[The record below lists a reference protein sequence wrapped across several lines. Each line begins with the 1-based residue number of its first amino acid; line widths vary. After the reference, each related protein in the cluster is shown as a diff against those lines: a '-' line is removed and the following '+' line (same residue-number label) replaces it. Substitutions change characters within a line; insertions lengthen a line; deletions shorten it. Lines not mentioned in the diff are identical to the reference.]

1 MPWYML
7 QVPENIKKRAC
18 IYLLQRYLG
27 QFFEEKLTL
36 DQLSVDLYNG
46 TGTVKNISLDVQAL
60 NELGEKQNW
69 PMEFVDGY
77 VEELFVSVPWGS
89 LLKDSS
95 FIEVRGLKITV
106 QPKQRNE
113 CATSMFESMWSSMT
127 NSMQLAEECI
137 KQDPTNPV
145 DAAQPLEVIERFAQT
160 IDSILSRVK
169 VKFSN
174 SVIQIEHVPK
184 DSSTGVALQINIP
197 HMEYMDAA
205 GDDPPTGESL
215 NTNNLEQNKAFIVSS
230 FTTKNFY
237 FQGVTLS
244 TVEFPSRARTFSRSV
259 IYQSTISNSQEKEDS
274 FVTMIEKNL
283 KAEINEQ
290 SPESNEADITKDKV
304 RERSRTPS
312 LSEFE
317 NERHVIQF
325 GRLVG
330 KQQISV
336 RLKQS
341 EEVQGPK
348 VSLSM
353 ELGSLILFLSPRQV
367 HVLLE
372 LANGLSSPD
381 TEDTSNVSRQKCVEK
396 PMSGLDYQ
404 RIEQELQQNIHPSY
418 TFQSPGLQGI
428 QGWSTAALED
438 SDNDEN
444 YLPMQ
449 GTSSGG
455 GMCDSTL
462 SGTTSSME
470 SSLSSSMMSSVTEP
484 SSKTRRRVSNI
495 DSDPTAEISHFKVTV
510 ASLALVILHE
520 DILTLAADQEQ
531 MLLISSVRQMQNT
544 SELFFSKLGMFG
556 NKDFESAKS
565 QFEKACSS
573 NHLRLLAAPLHI
585 EGNETTTLSAFSI
598 AGKLTV
604 AKLELLECLCYGKGE
619 SIEYI
624 NLLCFTE
631 GNGSLGGGAMKPS
644 LKLAFK
650 HVEKSTKTAISRLS
664 SVPKTDLTI
673 SLEPCVIEVDI
684 TIVDRICA
692 ILNPQPVCVI
702 NKQINNVWSIPS
714 STNLTATPSDSRID
728 FKLVSPCVNL
738 KLRFPIPDFR
748 PVHDMQRNPWW
759 KRHVRSDYAVIILHD
774 LSTCTNW
781 YTSQPCQK
789 YVLQCSGCDIQYVE
803 ADTEVLLPIAR
814 IGTNEKQGAS
824 LQDGFNW
831 PRLVL
836 KIYPKIKA
844 EMELEQKLETEP
856 SIMNQSVYGTLDN
869 NATERGPFS
878 AKRIVHESD
887 TPHYKPQQEDTE
899 ELVMPGD
906 KQEMSEFIELTTEGA
921 RIQLD
926 ISLPSVSMQFA
937 SKHIYELIYN
947 RINNDLLLWEPSSPK
962 PKPQTVDNIYTGFV
976 APANP
981 ETQEMFSMCRSGI
994 KFESDSD
1001 SDDEDLD
1008 PEMSGIFYSTYD
1020 RIKQSHKQQLKVVE
1034 AKGQSYLVLN
1044 LHIGAG
1050 LLCMNVPVRDLSTNV
1065 IPGQHAEF
1073 LINVEDATIFS
1084 VTGYHGDDNLGFVCV
1099 QANHAQLY
1107 HCDMISS
1114 PSQSPPLKH
1123 VGTSVARHLHPTIYK
1138 SESGV
1143 LVNVSDRS
1151 NNRDMISVAIRIQAN
1166 HETHH
1171 VKTVRVALGIS
1182 RATLRHRVCQEP
1194 NSWITQMIDV
1204 FNVLDYPIPGYHA
1217 KDILTELHLH
1227 VWDCAIDY
1235 RPLYLPIRSVV
1246 TMGNFTMS
1254 SHLSAQANTSTLR
1267 FIFEDC
1273 ALFLSEKAPPKSG
1286 VPSLT
1291 PVDLKRDYINVI
1303 DVGLFELSLK
1313 TNDKISGINPHIDL
1327 RASNNIVHIRTCA
1340 DSGRALTQLITYF
1353 ASDGDVI
1360 SAETNNVGSTFS
1372 SPRHQPE
1379 QELIS
1384 VEPQDISNLSK
1395 SQHQQ
1400 VNDLLGE
1407 AMKESVSVQDEVI
1420 DMSSLGAKMFFFPDE
1435 SNPLPEM
1442 GKPLPQ
1448 VTRELGDVAF
1458 RSNKSSDTDDDFC
1471 FVGDEAG
1478 LGILPKNG
1486 VPEIRWLTDDP
1497 LRIIDNHFAI
1507 PVGKT
1512 DLLKPPKNYPTPIM
1526 RYTLCEMSVIWHM
1539 YGGSDFKTS
1548 DNSKQKKTVNFSDL
1562 RDSVCYSNTRSGEVI
1577 FTNIEKKKPNLSW
1590 QVEGGANRDHDT
1602 LMELQLNKVRF
1613 QHEVYPE
1620 NTVQASRQVVIVSEL
1635 EVRDRLATSQ
1645 INKFLY
1651 QYTSQARPKQ
1661 SHAHMIVVKAIHIR
1675 PDPKL
1680 KTQECCLKI
1689 SLLPL
1694 RLNIDQDSLLFL
1706 ISFFNELSGNNPKAA
1721 DELPNPS
1728 SKHNTPTHQPP
1739 IMTVKVENQDEIAQ
1753 HAQKMIDDNLLIL
1766 LEENKVFEETNQVS
1780 KATPSSNEDGPPV
1793 YFRNVIFSPEVP
1805 IRLDYQG
1812 KRVDMTH
1819 GPLPGLLMGLG
1830 QLNCSELRLKRLSH
1844 RHGLLGIEKLV
1855 SYCLHEWLQDIKKN
1869 QLPSLLGGVGP
1880 MHSVV
1885 QLFQGIRDLFWL
1897 PIEQYQKDGRIV
1909 RGLQRG
1915 ANSFTTSTAMA
1926 ALELTSRIIH
1936 LIQIT
1941 AETAYDMVSP
1951 GPSVRR
1957 KAKSKGRKKRYA
1969 QPQDIR
1975 EGMANAYMLV
1985 KEGIGETADNLVR
1998 VASHEHEQKGYS
2010 GAVGGVLRQIPPTVV
2025 KPIIIATEAT
2035 NNLLGG
2041 MQSQLVPDA
2050 RREAKQKWRSDD
2062 DG

>member
-1 MPWYML
+1 MAWFML

-27 QFFEEKLTL
+27 QFVEEKLTL

-77 VEELFVSVPWGS
+77 VEELFVSVPWSS

-137 KQDPTNPV
+137 KQDPANNI
-145 DAAQPLEVIERFAQT
+145 DSAQPLEVIERFAQT

-169 VKFSN
+169 VKFIN
-174 SVIQIEHVPK
+174 SLIQIEHVPK
-184 DSSTGVALQINIP
+184 NSTTGVAMQINIP

-205 GDDPPTGESL
+205 GNDPPTGESISA
-215 NTNNLEQNKAFIVSS
+215 NNLEQNKTFIVSS

-237 FQGVTLS
+237 FEGVSLS

-259 IYQSTISNSQEKEDS
+259 IFQSTVSNSTEKEDS

-283 KAEINEQ
+283 KIEMNE
-290 SPESNEADITKDKV
+290 PLTESTTNVPMGIEH
-304 RERSRTPS
+304 SRRPS

-317 NERHVIQF
+317 NERHVVQF

-341 EEVQGPK
+341 EEVHGPK
-348 VSLSM
+348 VSLST
-353 ELGSLILFLSPRQV
+353 ELGSVILFLSPRQV
-367 HVLLE
+367 HLLFE
-372 LANGLSSPD
+372 LASGLSSPD
-381 TEDTSNVSRQKCVEK
+381 TEDTSNVLRQKCVEK

-404 RIEQELQQNIHPSY
+404 RIEHELQQNIQPSY
-418 TFQSPGLQGI
+418 SFQSSGLQGI
-428 QGWSTAALED
+428 QGWSTAALDD
-438 SDNDEN
+438 SDSDEN

-449 GTSSGG
+449 TTTSGG
-455 GMCDSTL
+455 GLCDSTL
-462 SGTTSSME
+462 SGITSSME

-484 SSKTRRRVSNI
+484 STRTRRRVSNI
-495 DSDPTAEISHFKVTV
+495 DSDPTAEISHFKITI

-520 DILTLAADQEQ
+520 DILTLSADHDQ
-531 MLLISSVRQMQNT
+531 MLLTSSVWQMQNT
-544 SELFFSKLGMFG
+544 SESFFSNLGIFG

-565 QFEKACSS
+565 QFEKACSL
-573 NHLRLLAAPLHI
+573 NHLRLLAAPVHI
-585 EGNETTTLSAFSI
+585 EGNETTTLSAFSVS
-598 AGKLTV
+598 GKLTI
-604 AKLELLECLCYGKGE
+604 AKLELLECLNYGKGE

-624 NLLCFTE
+624 NLMSFNE
-631 GNGSLGGGAMKPS
+631 NSGSLGGVATKPS

-650 HVEKSTKTAISRLS
+650 HIEKAAKTVISRLA

-673 SLEPCVIEVDI
+673 TLEPCVIEVDI

-692 ILNPQPVCVI
+692 ILNPQPICVI
-702 NKQINNVWSIPS
+702 SKQTPIWSAPETLS
-714 STNLTATPSDSRID
+714 LTSPIDTRID
-728 FKLVSPCVNL
+728 FKIISQCVDL

-759 KRHVRSDYAVIILHD
+759 KRHVRSDYAVITLND
-774 LSTCTNW
+774 LTAYTNW
-781 YTSQPCQK
+781 FTSQPCQK
-789 YVLQCSGCDIQYVE
+789 YVLQCSTCDIYYVE
-803 ADTEVLLPIAR
+803 ADTDVLLPIVKVG
-814 IGTNEKQGAS
+814 INEKQGSS

-836 KIYPKIKA
+836 KIYPEIQTEVEFEQKA
-844 EMELEQKLETEP
+844 EMDANL
-856 SIMNQSVYGTLDN
+856 MNQSVYGTLDSRSD
-869 NATERGPFS
+869 ERGPFS

-899 ELVMPGD
+899 ELVIPGD
-906 KQEMSEFIELTTEGA
+906 KQEMSDFIELTTENA
-921 RIQLD
+921 KIQFEIL
-926 ISLPSVSMQFA
+926 LPSVSMQFI

-947 RINNDLLLWEPSSPK
+947 RLNNDLLLWEPSSPK

-976 APANP
+976 APITSDTH
-981 ETQEMFSMCRSGI
+981 ELFSMCRSGI
-994 KFESDSD
+994 RFDSDTESDE
-1001 SDDEDLD
+1001 DDVD

-1020 RIKQSHKQQLKVVE
+1020 RTKQLQKQQFKANE
-1034 AKGQSYLVLN
+1034 PKRQSYLVLN
-1044 LHIGAG
+1044 LHISNG
-1050 LLCMNVPVRDLSTNV
+1050 LLCMNVPVRDLTTNV
-1065 IPGQHAEF
+1065 IPGQHGEF
-1073 LINVEDATIFS
+1073 LFNIEDATIFS
-1084 VTGYHGDDNLGFVCV
+1084 VTGYCGDDNLGFVCV

-1114 PSQSPPLKH
+1114 PSQSPPLKE
-1123 VGTSVARHLHPTIYK
+1123 VGTAVARHLYPTIYK

-1143 LVNVSDRS
+1143 QVNISDRS
-1151 NNRDMISVAIRIQAN
+1151 NNRDMISAAVRIQAN

-1171 VKTVRVALGIS
+1171 VKTIRVALGIS

-1194 NSWITQMIDV
+1194 NSWITHMIDI

-1217 KDILTELHLH
+1217 KDVLTELHLH

-1286 VPSLT
+1286 IPSLIS
-1291 PVDLKRDYINVI
+1291 VDLKRDYINVI
-1303 DVGLFELSLK
+1303 DIGLFELSLK
-1313 TNDKISGINPHIDL
+1313 TSDKVSGINPHIDL

-1353 ASDGDVI
+1353 ACDGDLVTTE
-1360 SAETNNVGSTFS
+1360 SGNVSSTFS
-1372 SPRHQPE
+1372 SPRHQAE

-1407 AMKESVSVQDEVI
+1407 AMKESVSVQDDVI
-1420 DMSSLGAKMFFFPDE
+1420 DINHLGAKLFFFPDE
-1435 SNPLPEM
+1435 SNPLPES

-1448 VTRELGDVAF
+1448 VTRELGDVTF
-1458 RSNKSSDTDDDFC
+1458 RSNKSSDTDDEFC

-1486 VPEIRWLTDDP
+1486 IPEIRWLTEDP
-1497 LRIIDNHFAI
+1497 LKIIDNHFSV

-1539 YGGSDFKTS
+1539 YGGSDFKAF
-1548 DNSKQKKTVNFSDL
+1548 DKSKQKKTVNFSGL
-1562 RDSVCYSNTRSGEVI
+1562 RDGVCYSNTQSGEII
-1577 FTNIEKKKPNLSW
+1577 FTNLEKKKPLLSW
-1590 QVEGGANRDHDT
+1590 KVEGGANRDHDT
-1602 LMELQLNKVRF
+1602 LMELQLNKVKF

-1620 NTVQASRQVVIVSEL
+1620 NTVQGSRQVLLVSEL

-1661 SHAHMIVVKAIHIR
+1661 SHAHMIVIKAIHIR

-1706 ISFFNELSGNNPKAA
+1706 ISFFSELSGNNPKS
-1721 DELPNPS
+1721 DHVPTS
-1728 SKHNTPTHQPP
+1728 SKHSTPTHQPP
-1739 IMTVKVENQDEIAQ
+1739 IMTVKVENEEEITQ
-1753 HAQKMIDDNLLIL
+1753 QAQKMVDDNLLIL
-1766 LEENKVFEETNQVS
+1766 LEENKVFEEANEISKTATTTNG
-1780 KATPSSNEDGPPV
+1780 EGPPV

-1805 IRLDYQG
+1805 VRLDYQG

-1844 RHGLLGIEKLV
+1844 RHGLLGVEKLV

-1957 KAKSKGRKKRYA
+1957 KSKVKGRKKRYA

-2035 NNLLGG
+2035 NNVLGG

>member
-1 MPWYML
+1 MPWYMF
-7 QVPENIKKRAC
+7 QVPENIKKRVC

-77 VEELFVSVPWGS
+77 VEELFVSIPWGS

-113 CATSMFESMWSSMT
+113 SATSMFESMWSSMT
-127 NSMQLAEECI
+127 NSMQLAEECV
-137 KQDPTNPV
+137 KQDPTNET
-145 DAAQPLEVIERFAQT
+145 DSAQPLEVIERFAQT

-169 VKFSN
+169 VKFTN
-174 SVIQIEHVPK
+174 SIVQIEHVPK
-184 DSSTGVALQINIP
+184 DSTTGVAMQINIP

-205 GDDPPTGESL
+205 GNDPPTGESVDP
-215 NTNNLEQNKAFIVSS
+215 NDLEQNKAFVVSS

-259 IYQSTISNSQEKEDS
+259 IFRSNTPNAQEDDS
-274 FVTMIEKNL
+274 LITMIERNIKIETSECL
-283 KAEINEQ
+283 DYTDTEDQMTQ
-290 SPESNEADITKDKV
+290 S
-304 RERSRTPS
+304 
-312 LSEFE
+312 SEKSELE

-341 EEVQGPK
+341 EEVRGPK
-348 VSLSM
+348 VSLSV
-353 ELGSLILFLSPRQV
+353 EFGSLILFLSPRQV

-372 LANGLSSPD
+372 LANGIASPD
-381 TEDTSNVSRQKCVEK
+381 LEDTSNVSSKQKCVEK

-418 TFQSPGLQGI
+418 TFQAPGLQGI
-428 QGWSTAALED
+428 HGWSTAALEESD
-438 SDNDEN
+438 SDEN

-449 GTSSGG
+449 GDSTGSGI
-455 GMCDSTL
+455 MCDSTL
-462 SGTTSSME
+462 SGISSSME
-470 SSLSSSMMSSVTEP
+470 SSLSSSMISSTTEP
-484 SSKTRRRVSNI
+484 SRKTRNRVNNI
-495 DSDPTAEISHFKVTV
+495 DCDPTAEISHFNVTV
-510 ASLALVILHE
+510 ASVALVILHE
-520 DILTLAADQEQ
+520 DILTLCADQDQ
-531 MLLISSVRQMQNT
+531 MLLPSSVRQMQNT
-544 SELFFSKLGMFG
+544 SELFFGNLGIFG

-565 QFEKACSS
+565 QFEKACIL

-585 EGNETTTLSAFSI
+585 EANETTTLSAFSI
-598 AGKLTV
+598 SGKLTA
-604 AKLELLECLCYGKGE
+604 AKLELLECLNYGKGE
-619 SIEYI
+619 PVEYI
-624 NLLCFTE
+624 NLLCFNE
-631 GNGSLGGGAMKPS
+631 NSGSLAGGPFSSKPS

-650 HVEKSTKTAISRLS
+650 HVQKTTKTAISRLA
-664 SVPKTDLTI
+664 SVPKTDLIIT
-673 SLEPCVIEVDI
+673 LEPCVVEIDI

-692 ILNPQPVCVI
+692 ILNPNPICVTA
-702 NKQINNVWSIPS
+702 KQSNNVWSAVPPTSALS
-714 STNLTATPSDSRID
+714 SPPDTSKD
-728 FKLVSPCVNL
+728 FKITSPSINFR
-738 KLRFPIPDFR
+738 LRFPIPDFR
-748 PVHDMQRNPWW
+748 PPHDMQRIPWW
-759 KRHVRSDYAVIILHD
+759 KRNVRPDYLVFTLND
-774 LSTCTNW
+774 FSFNTNW

-789 YVLQCSGCDIQYVE
+789 YVFQCCTGDINYVE
-803 ADTEVLLPIAR
+803 ADTDILLPIASLG
-814 IGTNEKQGAS
+814 ITEKQTS
-824 LQDGFNW
+824 TLNDGSNL
-831 PRLVL
+831 PRLIL
-836 KIYPKIKA
+836 KIYPKVKS
-844 EMELEQKLETEP
+844 EMELEQNVETEQP
-856 SIMNQSVYGTLDN
+856 NLMNQSVYGTLEQSNED
-869 NATERGPFS
+869 RGPFS
-878 AKRIVHESD
+878 TKRIVHESD
-887 TPHYKPQQEDTE
+887 THHYKSQQEDTE
-899 ELVMPGD
+899 ELVIPGD
-906 KQEMSEFIELTTEGA
+906 KLEMSEFIDLTSQNA
-921 RIQLD
+921 QIHIDL
-926 ISLPSVSMQFA
+926 SLPSVSLQFV

-962 PKPQTVDNIYTGFV
+962 PKPIPVVDNLYTFI
-976 APANP
+976 APTTNDG
-981 ETQEMFSMCRSGI
+981 QELFSMCRSGI
-994 KFESDSD
+994 KFDSDSD
-1001 SDDEDLD
+1001 SDDDESELA
-1008 PEMSGIFYSTYD
+1008 ETFYSTYD
-1020 RIKQSHKQQLKVVE
+1020 RSKQRRQLRVVE
-1034 AKGQSYLVLN
+1034 PKGQSYLIFN
-1044 LHIGAG
+1044 IHIGNG
-1050 LLCMNVPVRDLSTNV
+1050 LLCMNVPVRDVATNV
-1065 IPGQHAEF
+1065 IPGQHGEF
-1073 LINVEDATIFS
+1073 LFNVEDATIFT
-1084 VTGYHGDDNLGFVCV
+1084 VTGYRGDDNLGFVCI
-1099 QANHAQLY
+1099 QASNAQLY
-1107 HCDMISS
+1107 HCDMMSS
-1114 PSQSPPLKH
+1114 PSQSPPLKQ
-1123 VGTSVARHLHPTIYK
+1123 VGTAVQRHLHPTIYK
-1138 SESGV
+1138 SEPGV
-1143 LVNVSDRS
+1143 IVNSTDRS
-1151 NNRDMISVAIRIQAN
+1151 INRDMISVAVRIQAN

-1182 RATLRHRVCQEP
+1182 KATLRHIVCQEP
-1194 NSWITQMIDV
+1194 NSWITQMIDI

-1217 KDILTELHLH
+1217 KEVLTELHLH

-1246 TMGNFTMS
+1246 TIDNFTMS

-1273 ALFLSEKAPPKSG
+1273 ALFLSEKSPPKSG
-1286 VPSLT
+1286 T
-1291 PVDLKRDYINVI
+1291 
-1303 DVGLFELSLK
+1303 
-1313 TNDKISGINPHIDL
+1313 SGINPHIDL

-1353 ASDGDVI
+1353 AGDGDLI
-1360 SAETNNVGSTFS
+1360 SVETCYSVPSNFS

-1379 QELIS
+1379 QELVN

-1395 SQHQQ
+1395 SQHQH

-1407 AMKESVSVQDEVI
+1407 AMKESVNVEGNTDDVNN
-1420 DMSSLGAKMFFFPDE
+1420 LGAKMFFFPDE
-1435 SNPLPEM
+1435 SNPISEQ
-1442 GKPLPQ
+1442 GKPSLQ
-1448 VTRELGDVAF
+1448 VTRELGDVTF

-1471 FVGDEAG
+1471 FVGDETG
-1478 LGILPKNG
+1478 LGILPRNG
-1486 VPEIRWLTDDP
+1486 IPEIRWLTDDS
-1497 LRIIDNHFAI
+1497 LRIIDNHFSI

-1512 DLLKPPKNYPTPIM
+1512 DLLKPPKNFPTPVM
-1526 RYTLCEMSVIWHM
+1526 RYTLCELSLVWHM
-1539 YGGSDFKTS
+1539 YGGNDFNSS
-1548 DNSKQKKTVNFSDL
+1548 DNKKKKSVNFSDL
-1562 RDSVCYSNTRSGEVI
+1562 RAGVCYSNTRSGEVI
-1577 FTNIEKKKPNLSW
+1577 FTSTQKKKTNMTW
-1590 QVEGGANRDHDT
+1590 QVEGGANRDHDV

-1620 NTVQASRQVVIVSEL
+1620 NAVQASRQVLLVSEL
-1635 EVRDRLATSQ
+1635 EVRDRLASSQ

-1651 QYTSQARPKQ
+1651 QYTSQSRPKQ
-1661 SHAHMIVVKAIHIR
+1661 SHAHMIVIKAIHIR

-1680 KTQECCLKI
+1680 KTQECY
-1689 SLLPL
+1689 
-1694 RLNIDQDSLLFL
+1694 SLLFL
-1706 ISFFNELSGNNPKAA
+1706 IGFFSELNELH
-1721 DELPNPS
+1721 NPS
-1728 SKHNTPTHQPP
+1728 SKHSTPTHQPP
-1739 IMTVKVENQDEIAQ
+1739 IMTVKVENEEEIVQ
-1753 HAQKMIDDNLLIL
+1753 QAQKMVDDNLLIL
-1766 LEENKVFEETNQVS
+1766 LEENKVLEES
-1780 KATPSSNEDGPPV
+1780 GEIPKAVPTSNEESPPV

-1830 QLNCSELRLKRLSH
+1830 QLNCSELKLKRLSH
-1844 RHGLLGIEKLV
+1844 RHGLLGFEKLV

-1957 KAKSKGRKKRYA
+1957 RTKSRGRKKRYT

-2035 NNLLGG
+2035 SNVLGG

>member
-1 MPWYML
+1 MPWF
-7 QVPENIKKRAC
+7 QVPENIKKRVC

-77 VEELFVSVPWGS
+77 VEELFVSIPWGS

-113 CATSMFESMWSSMT
+113 SATSMFESMWSSMT
-127 NSMQLAEECI
+127 NSMQLAEECV
-137 KQDPTNPV
+137 KQDPTNAM
-145 DAAQPLEVIERFAQT
+145 DSAQPLEVIERFAQT

-169 VKFSN
+169 VKFTN
-174 SVIQIEHVPK
+174 SLIQIEHVPK
-184 DSSTGVALQINIP
+184 DSSTGVAVQIKIP

-205 GDDPPTGESL
+205 GNDPPTDG
-215 NTNNLEQNKAFIVSS
+215 TVDPNNLEQNKAFVVSS

-259 IYQSTISNSQEKEDS
+259 IFQSNISNTQEEDS
-274 FVTMIEKNL
+274 LITMVEKSF
-283 KAEINEQ
+283 KMETGECSDYTDTEEDQMAQ
-290 SPESNEADITKDKV
+290 SN
-304 RERSRTPS
+304 
-312 LSEFE
+312 EFE

-341 EEVQGPK
+341 EEVRGPK
-348 VSLSM
+348 VSLSV
-353 ELGSLILFLSPRQV
+353 EFGSLILFLSPRQV

-372 LANGLSSPD
+372 LANGIASPD
-381 TEDTSNVSRQKCVEK
+381 LEDTSNVSARQKCVEK

-428 QGWSTAALED
+428 QGWSTAALEESD
-438 SDNDEN
+438 SDEN

-449 GTSSGG
+449 GASMGSGI
-455 GMCDSTL
+455 MCDSTL
-462 SGTTSSME
+462 SGISSSME
-470 SSLSSSMMSSVTEP
+470 SSLSSSMMSSSTEP
-484 SSKTRRRVSNI
+484 SRKTRHRVSNI
-495 DSDPTAEISHFKVTV
+495 DSDPTAEISHFNVTV
-510 ASLALVILHE
+510 ASFALVILHE
-520 DILTLAADQEQ
+520 DILTLCADQDQ
-531 MLLISSVRQMQNT
+531 MLLPSSIRQMQNT
-544 SELFFSKLGMFG
+544 SEQFFGNLGIFG
-556 NKDFESAKS
+556 NKDFESAKV
-565 QFEKACSS
+565 QFEKACSL

-585 EGNETTTLSAFSI
+585 EVNETTTLSAFAIS
-598 AGKLTV
+598 GKLTA
-604 AKLELLECLCYGKGE
+604 AKLELLECLNYGKGE
-619 SIEYI
+619 RVEYI
-624 NLLCFTE
+624 NLLCFNE
-631 GNGSLGGGAMKPS
+631 SSGSLAGGPLSSKPS

-650 HVEKSTKTAISRLS
+650 HVEKTAKTAISRLS

-673 SLEPCVIEVDI
+673 TLEPCIVEIDI

-692 ILNPQPVCVI
+692 ILNPHPICVVIKQPT
-702 NKQINNVWSIPS
+702 NVWSTVP
-714 STNLTATPSDSRID
+714 TATTISPQPETRVDFKIVSPSID
-728 FKLVSPCVNL
+728 FR
-738 KLRFPIPDFR
+738 LRFPIPDFR
-748 PVHDMQRNPWW
+748 PAHDMQRVPWW
-759 KRHVRSDYAVIILHD
+759 KRNVRPDYLVFVLND
-774 LSTCTNW
+774 FTFNTNW
-781 YTSQPCQK
+781 CTSQPCQK
-789 YVLQCSGCDIQYVE
+789 YIFQCATGDISYVE
-803 ADTEVLLPIAR
+803 ADTDILHPIAR
-814 IGTNEKQGAS
+814 LGTMEKQTNS
-824 LQDGFNW
+824 FQDGSNV
-831 PRLVL
+831 PRLTL
-836 KIYPKIKA
+836 KIYPKIKS
-844 EMELEQKLETEP
+844 EMELEQNVEVEP
-856 SIMNQSVYGTLDN
+856 SIMNQSMYGALEQH
-869 NATERGPFS
+869 TEDRGPFS
-878 AKRIVHESD
+878 TKRIVHESN
-887 TPHYKPQQEDTE
+887 THHYKSQQEDTE
-899 ELVMPGD
+899 ELVIPGD
-906 KQEMSEFIELTTEGA
+906 KQEMADFISATTQNAQVHIEL
-921 RIQLD
+921 
-926 ISLPSVSMQFA
+926 SLPSVSLQFI

-962 PKPQTVDNIYTGFV
+962 PKPVQVIDSLYTFV
-976 APANP
+976 APTLADG
-981 ETQEMFSMCRSGI
+981 QELFSMCRSGI
-994 KFESDSD
+994 KFDSD
-1001 SDDEDLD
+1001 SDTDED
-1008 PEMSGIFYSTYD
+1008 ESEIGETFYSTYE
-1020 RIKQSHKQQLKVVE
+1020 RSKSQRKQLRVVE
-1034 AKGQSYLVLN
+1034 PKGQSYLVLN
-1044 LHIGAG
+1044 IHIGNG
-1050 LLCMNVPVRDLSTNV
+1050 LLCMNVPVRDVATNV
-1065 IPGQHAEF
+1065 IPGQHGEF
-1073 LINVEDATIFS
+1073 LFNVEDATIFT
-1084 VTGYHGDDNLGFVCV
+1084 VTGYRGDDNLGFVSV
-1099 QANHAQLY
+1099 QASNAQLY

-1114 PSQSPPLKH
+1114 PSQSPPLKQ
-1123 VGTSVARHLHPTIYK
+1123 VGTAVQRHLHPTIYK
-1138 SESGV
+1138 SEPGV
-1143 LVNVSDRS
+1143 LVNSTDRS
-1151 NNRDMISVAIRIQAN
+1151 VNRDMVSVAVRIQAN

-1182 RATLRHRVCQEP
+1182 KATLKHRVCQEP
-1194 NSWITQMIDV
+1194 NSWITQMIDI

-1217 KDILTELHLH
+1217 KEVLTELHLH

-1246 TMGNFTMS
+1246 TMDNFTMS

-1273 ALFLSEKAPPKSG
+1273 ALFLSEKSPPKAG

-1291 PVDLKRDYINVI
+1291 PIDLKRDYINVI

-1313 TNDKISGINPHIDL
+1313 TTDRTSGINPHIDL

-1353 ASDGDVI
+1353 AGDGDLI
-1360 SAETNNVGSTFS
+1360 SIETSYSVPSNFS

-1379 QELIS
+1379 QELVN

-1395 SQHQQ
+1395 SQHQH

-1407 AMKESVSVQDEVI
+1407 AMKESVSVEDESDEI
-1420 DMSSLGAKMFFFPDE
+1420 NNLGAKMFFFPDE
-1435 SNPLPEM
+1435 SNPIVALGQP
-1442 GKPLPQ
+1442 PLQ

-1478 LGILPKNG
+1478 LGILPRNG
-1486 VPEIRWLTDDP
+1486 IPEIRWLTDDG
-1497 LRIIDNHFAI
+1497 LRIIDNHFSI

-1512 DLLKPPKNYPTPIM
+1512 DLLKPPKNFPTPVM
-1526 RYTLCEMSVIWHM
+1526 RYTLCEMSVVWHM
-1539 YGGSDFKTS
+1539 YGGNDFKS
-1548 DNSKQKKTVNFSDL
+1548 DNKQKKSVNFSDL
-1562 RDSVCYSNTRSGEVI
+1562 RTGVCYSNSRSGEVI
-1577 FTNIEKKKPNLSW
+1577 FTSTQKKKTNVTW
-1590 QVEGGANRDHDT
+1590 QVQGGANRDHDV

-1620 NTVQASRQVVIVSEL
+1620 NTSQASRQVLLVSEL
-1635 EVRDRLATSQ
+1635 EIRDRLASSQ

-1651 QYTSQARPKQ
+1651 QYTSQSRPKQ
-1661 SHAHMIVVKAIHIR
+1661 SHAHMIVIKAIHIR

-1706 ISFFNELSGNNPKAA
+1706 IGFFSELSGETPKNE
-1721 DELPNPS
+1721 ELQNPS
-1728 SKHNTPTHQPP
+1728 SKHSTPTHQPP
-1739 IMTVKVENQDEIAQ
+1739 IMTIKVENEEEIVEQ
-1753 HAQKMIDDNLLIL
+1753 AQKMVDDNLLIL
-1766 LEENKVFEETNQVS
+1766 LEENKALEESGEVS
-1780 KATPSSNEDGPPV
+1780 KTTPASIEDSPPV

-1830 QLNCSELRLKRLSH
+1830 QLNCSELKLKRLSH
-1844 RHGLLGIEKLV
+1844 RHGLLGLEKLV
-1855 SYCLHEWLQDIKKN
+1855 SYCLHEWLHDIKKN

-1957 KAKSKGRKKRYA
+1957 RTKSKGRKKRYA

-2035 NNLLGG
+2035 NNVLGG

-2050 RREAKQKWRSDD
+2050 RREAKQKWRTDD

>member
-7 QVPENIKKRAC
+7 PVPENIKKRAC

-113 CATSMFESMWSSMT
+113 CAASMFESMWSSMT
-127 NSMQLAEECI
+127 NSMQLAEECV
-137 KQDPTNPV
+137 KQDPSNPI
-145 DAAQPLEVIERFAQT
+145 DSAQPLEVIERFAQT

-174 SVIQIEHVPK
+174 FLIQIEHVPK
-184 DSSTGVALQINIP
+184 DSATGVAMQINIP

-215 NTNNLEQNKAFIVSS
+215 NANNLEQNKAFVVAS
-230 FTTKNFY
+230 FTEKNFY

-259 IYQSTISNSQEKEDS
+259 IYQTTSFNSQEKEDS

-283 KAEINEQ
+283 KAEMNEH
-290 SPESNEADITKDKV
+290 SSECNESDILYGND
-304 RERSRTPS
+304 RRRSRTS
-312 LSEFE
+312 SISDFE
-317 NERHVIQF
+317 NERHIIQF

-336 RLKQS
+336 RFKQS
-341 EEVQGPK
+341 EELQGPK
-348 VSLSM
+348 VSFSV
-353 ELGSLILFLSPRQV
+353 ELGSLLLFFSPRQV

-372 LANGLSSPD
+372 LATGLTTPD
-381 TEDTSNVSRQKCVEK
+381 IEDTSNVFRQKCVEK

-404 RIEQELQQNIHPSY
+404 RIEQELQQNLHPSY
-418 TFQSPGLQGI
+418 TFQSPGLQGM
-428 QGWSTAALED
+428 QGWSTATLED
-438 SDNDEN
+438 SDSDDN

-449 GTSSGG
+449 GTAGEGG
-455 GMCDSTL
+455 LCDSTL
-462 SGTTSSME
+462 SGTTSSVE

-484 SSKTRRRVSNI
+484 SNKTRRKVSNI
-495 DSDPTAEISHFKVTV
+495 DSDPTAEISHFNITVT
-510 ASLALVILHE
+510 SIALVLLHE
-520 DILTLAADQEQ
+520 DILTLSADQEQ
-531 MLLISSVRQMQNT
+531 MLLTSSVRQMQNT
-544 SELFFSKLGMFG
+544 SESFFNNIGIFG
-556 NKDFESAKS
+556 NKDFEIVKI
-565 QFEKACSS
+565 QFEKACSL
-573 NHLRLLAAPLHI
+573 NHLRLLAAPLNI
-585 EGNETTTLSAFSI
+585 EGNETTTLSAFSVS
-598 AGKLTV
+598 GKLTI
-604 AKLELLECLCYGKGE
+604 AKLELLECLNDGKDD
-619 SIEYI
+619 SVEYI
-624 NLLCFTE
+624 NLFNFKE
-631 GNGSLGGGAMKPS
+631 GSGALGGIVTKPS

-650 HVEKSTKTAISRLS
+650 HVERSTKTTVSRQTC
-664 SVPKTDLTI
+664 VPKTDITI
-673 SLEPCVIEVDI
+673 TLEPCIIEVDV

-692 ILNPQPVCVI
+692 ILNHQPVCVI
-702 NKQINNVWSIPS
+702 SRHVQNVWTVPS
-714 STNLTATPSDSRID
+714 TGTSTLSPNDSRID
-728 FKLVSPCVNL
+728 FKIVSSLVSL

-748 PVHDMQRNPWW
+748 PFHDMQRNPWW
-759 KRHVRSDYAVIILHD
+759 KRHVRPDYAMIILQD
-774 LSTCTNW
+774 LSAFSNW
-781 YTSQPCQK
+781 HTSQPCEK
-789 YVLQCSGCDIQYVE
+789 YILQCSTCDIQYVE
-803 ADTEVLLPIAR
+803 AGTDVLLSIAK
-814 IGTNEKQGAS
+814 IGTNEKQGHS

-836 KIYPKIKA
+836 KVYPKF
-844 EMELEQKLETEP
+844 ERDMELEQKLEPE
-856 SIMNQSVYGTLDN
+856 SNVMNQSIYGTLDTN
-869 NATERGPFS
+869 TNERGPFS
-878 AKRIVHESD
+878 ARRIVHESD

-906 KQEMSEFIELTTEGA
+906 KQEMLEFIELTTQSA
-921 RIQLD
+921 RIQLE
-926 ISLPSVSMQFA
+926 ISLPSVSMHFV

-962 PKPQTVDNIYTGFV
+962 PKPPTVDRIYAGLVT
-976 APANP
+976 ATNSD
-981 ETQEMFSMCRSGI
+981 TQEMFSMCRSGI
-994 KFESDSD
+994 KFESDTD
-1001 SDDEDLD
+1001 SDDDVD
-1008 PEMSGIFYSTYD
+1008 AEMSGIFYSTYD
-1020 RIKQSHKQQLKVVE
+1020 RIKNSHKQHVKVLE
-1034 AKGQSYLVLN
+1034 PEGQSYLVLN
-1044 LHIGAG
+1044 LHIGVG
-1050 LLCMNVPVRDLSTNV
+1050 LICMNVPVRDLSSNV

-1073 LINVEDATIFS
+1073 LIHLEEATIFN
-1084 VTGYHGDDNLGFVCV
+1084 VAGYRGNDNLGYVCV
-1099 QANHAQLY
+1099 QANNGQLY

-1114 PSQSPPLKH
+1114 PSQSPPLKQF
-1123 VGTSVARHLHPTIYK
+1123 GTSIARHLHPTIYK
-1138 SESGV
+1138 SQSGV
-1143 LVNVSDRS
+1143 LVNVCDRS
-1151 NNRDMISVAIRIQAN
+1151 SNRDMISAAIRIQAN

-1194 NSWITQMIDV
+1194 NSWVTQMIDV
-1204 FNVLDYPIPGYHA
+1204 FNVLDYPIPGYRA

-1254 SHLSAQANTSTLR
+1254 SHLSAQANSSTLR
-1267 FIFEDC
+1267 FIFEEC

-1286 VPSLT
+1286 IPSMITL
-1291 PVDLKRDYINVI
+1291 DLKRDYINVI

-1313 TNDKISGINPHIDL
+1313 TNDKVSGINPHIDL
-1327 RASNNIVHIRTCA
+1327 RASNNVVHIRTCA

-1353 ASDGDVI
+1353 ANDGDLLSVE
-1360 SAETNNVGSTFS
+1360 SNAVSSTFS

-1379 QELIS
+1379 QDLIT
-1384 VEPQDISNLSK
+1384 VESQDISNLSK

-1407 AMKESVSVQDEVI
+1407 AMNESINVHGDVVDVSG
-1420 DMSSLGAKMFFFPDE
+1420 LGAKMFFFPDE
-1435 SNPLPEM
+1435 SNPIPEI
-1442 GKPLPQ
+1442 GNPLAQ
-1448 VTRELGDVAF
+1448 VTRDLGDVAF
-1458 RSNKSSDTDDDFC
+1458 RSNKSSDTDDDFY
-1471 FVGDEAG
+1471 FIGDETG
-1478 LGILPKNG
+1478 LDFLAKNG
-1486 VPEIRWLTDDP
+1486 IPEIRWLTEDP
-1497 LRIIDNHFAI
+1497 LKIIDNHFSI
-1507 PVGKT
+1507 PIGKT
-1512 DLLKPPKNYPTPIM
+1512 DLLKPPKHYPTPIM

-1539 YGGSDFKTS
+1539 YGGNDFKP
-1548 DNSKQKKTVNFSDL
+1548 DDDSKQKKTVNFSDL
-1562 RDSVCYSNTRSGEVI
+1562 RDSVCFSNTRSGEVL
-1577 FTNIEKKKPNLSW
+1577 FTNVEKKKPNISW
-1590 QVEGGANRDHDT
+1590 QIQGGANRDHDT

-1613 QHEVYPE
+1613 QHEVYPDY
-1620 NTVQASRQVVIVSEL
+1620 TVQASRQVLIVNEV

-1661 SHAHMIVVKAIHIR
+1661 SHAHMVVIKAVHIR
-1675 PDPKL
+1675 PDPNL
-1680 KTQECCLKI
+1680 KTQECCLKL

-1706 ISFFNELSGNNPKAA
+1706 INFFNDLSGNNTKPS
-1721 DELPNPS
+1721 DLPNHSP
-1728 SKHNTPTHQPP
+1728 KHNTPTHQPP
-1739 IMTVKVENQDEIAQ
+1739 IMTVKLENQDEIAQ
-1753 HAQKMIDDNLLIL
+1753 QAQKMIDDNLLIL
-1766 LEENKVFEETNQVS
+1766 LEENKVFEEASEIS
-1780 KATPSSNEDGPPV
+1780 KTISNINEDSPPV

-1855 SYCLHEWLQDIKKN
+1855 TYCLHEWLQDIKKN

-1880 MHSVV
+1880 MHSLV
-1885 QLFQGIRDLFWL
+1885 QLAQGIRDLFWL

-1936 LIQIT
+1936 LIQVT

-1957 KAKSKGRKKRYA
+1957 KTKTKGRKKRYC

-1975 EGMANAYMLV
+1975 EGMANAYLLV